1 MANISEKKA
10 DSEKLRLLKIRKNLK
25 QKSPS
30 FRRIE
35 SWRLKRIKNRWRR
48 PRGIDTKARE
58 KKKGWPILPMA
69 GFRSPK
75 DIRDKTRS
83 GKEEILVFS
92 AADLSLID
100 PTTQVARIASNIGQ
114 RKKERIIMEAELQ
127 NVRIINPIIA
137 KVKVDLGDLE
147 TELELDEE
155 ILEDISIDD
164 LELDED
170 NQGEEE

>member
-1 MANISEKKA
+1 MANISEKKP
-10 DSEKLRLLKIRKNLK
+10 DSEKYRLLNIRKNLR
-25 QKSPS
+25 QKMPS

-35 SWRLKRIKNRWRR
+35 SWRLKRMKKSWRR
-48 PRGIDTKARE
+48 PRGIDSKARE
-58 KKKGWPILPMA
+58 KKKGWPIIPTA

-75 DIRDKTRS
+75 EIRYKTRS

-100 PTTQVARIASNIGQ
+100 PTSQVVRIASNIGQ

-127 NVRIINPIIA
+127 NVRIINPVVA

-155 ILEDISIDD
+155 LLEDISIDD
-164 LELDED
+164 LELDE
-170 NQGEEE
+170 NNKGEEE